1 MTHKFETLMA
11 IHIRFDMQNEDLHYP
26 EVLSA
31 KMRDAIISYIQ
42 SQPIEELRTTA
53 DELNMEVNLS
63 PYRARVTYA
72 GVQESITS
80 EASENRRQP
89 NVFIYG
95 RLASLSGM
103 IAEMSSNRFRRIRRT
118 SQLGQ
123 RAQHLNTAQPNS
135 IISTNDEW
143 ITLPTLPMST
153 ARMILRKAWNTMRS
167 NEDDRMVDLVQEATV
182 DILDGIFEDGL
193 PVSREMTEA
202 ERRNLNGGY
211 DVF

>member
-1 MTHKFETLMA
+1 MTHKFETLIA
-11 IHIRFDMQNEDLHYP
+11 VHIRYDMPNADLHYA
-26 EVLSA
+26 ELLSV
-31 KMRDAIISYIQ
+31 KMRETIINHIQ
-42 SQPIEELRTTA
+42 SQPIDELRTTA

-72 GVQESITS
+72 GAQDSITS
-80 EASENRRQP
+80 EASENRRSP

-95 RLASLSGM
+95 RLASMGGM
-103 IAEMSSNRFRRIRRT
+103 IAEMSSNRFRRIRKT
-118 SQLGQ
+118 SPLGQ
-123 RAQHLNTAQPNS
+123 RAQHLDTAQHNS

-143 ITLPTLPMST
+143 VTLPTLPMST
-153 ARMILRKAWNTMRS
+153 ARMILRRAWNTMRS

-193 PVSREMTEA
+193 PISREMTEA